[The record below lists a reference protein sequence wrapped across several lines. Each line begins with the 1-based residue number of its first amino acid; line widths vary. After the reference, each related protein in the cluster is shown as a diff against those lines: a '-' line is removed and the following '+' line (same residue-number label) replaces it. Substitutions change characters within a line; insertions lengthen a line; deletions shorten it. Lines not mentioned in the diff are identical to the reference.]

1 MIGLGYDKKH
11 VSYIDPQF
19 ELLTWQHALRSAN
32 VEVLAV
38 KTGTDLRYLS
48 FTFRSFLRKVID
60 K

>member
-1 MIGLGYDKKH
+1 MNHWQLFNLGNIKN

-38 KTGTDLRYLS
+38 KTGTDLRLN
-48 FTFRSFLRKVID
+48 
-60 K
+60 